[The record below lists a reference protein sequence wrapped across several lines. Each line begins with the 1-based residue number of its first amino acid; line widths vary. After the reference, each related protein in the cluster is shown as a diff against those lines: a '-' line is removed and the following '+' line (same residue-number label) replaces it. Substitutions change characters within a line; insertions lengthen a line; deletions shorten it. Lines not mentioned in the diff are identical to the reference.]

1 MNASINGRKMQT
13 NQAISHSISHAIT
26 LIPPTTHTVH
36 KKTRNRNLLEELK
49 EKIQS
54 FTYYFDALV
63 RSIEKL
69 GFFETDFE
77 IVPLQVLYP
86 YGHSILRSA

>member
-1 MNASINGRKMQT
+1 MQT
-13 NQAISHSISHAIT
+13 NQAISHSIGHAIT
-26 LIPPTTHTVH
+26 FIPPTTHTVH
-36 KKTRNRNLLEELK
+36 MKTRNKNLLEESK
-49 EKIQS
+49 EKLQS
-54 FTYYFDALV
+54 FTYYFYALV

-77 IVPLQVLYP
+77 IVLLQVLYP

>member
-1 MNASINGRKMQT
+1 MQT
-13 NQAISHSISHAIT
+13 NQAISHSIGHAIRF
-26 LIPPTTHTVH
+26 IPPTTHTVH
-36 KKTRNRNLLEELK
+36 MKTRIKNLLEELK
-49 EKIQS
+49 EKLQS

-77 IVPLQVLYP
+77 IVLLQVLYP
-86 YGHSILRSA
+86 